1 MKKVNTKLK
10 KETSISMKLTAVII
24 YTIVL
29 VILFYLLNYIYSV
42 PLTET
47 GFFQTKIS
55 KIIPM
60 FLIIF
65 FIVLIIFFWIGT
77 LLGIMKG
84 KLNIYKENKWIKKT
98 NPYMYYRELPNN
110 FGIGVASLLID
121 STIENEKDIVAVILD
136 LCAKK
141 YLKLQKENDKYTITI
156 LKDIDKNLLN
166 NEKYVLSLLK
176 NNNIKNIDY
185 QQWYS
190 YCMQDGIE
198 LGLYYQTKIKNKN
211 DGNLK
216 NIVEKRRN
224 KKAKISIA
232 IAIISFLF
240 LIFENN
246 FFHSIFYSLTIFLL
260 SYVIFTILFF
270 IGNIFSIIKEQSKI
284 AKETNYKQILE
295 NHLSKTQKGIEEL
308 HKLYAFKAFIRDFGR
323 FVERTAEEVVLWD
336 RYLSYAQVFGLTKE
350 LMDSGYKELVENA
363 SFIIDNIENINMQ
376 NIEVKLT

>member
-156 LKDIDKNLLN
+156 LKDIDQNLLN

-190 YCMQDGIE
+190 YCMQDCIE

-232 IAIISFLF
+232 IAMISFLF

-323 FVERTAEEVVLWD
+323 FVNEQLKKWF
-336 RYLSYAQVFGLTKE
+336 YGIGIYPMLKY
-350 LMDSGYKELVENA
+350 SG
-363 SFIIDNIENINMQ
+363 
-376 NIEVKLT
+376 